1 MSQSIGDNSLIKSI
15 LATRISE
22 TPTRKVEEVE
32 IPKPARE
39 FAEAE
44 VIETLSP
51 TPEPP
56 KVDYAEYDEEPARIQ
71 KEIPFTENDQA
82 QILPNAA
89 PERKEKQRQISARW
103 GVRLYDKL
111 QALGSMFAYERL
123 NEPKTLIQKRDV
135 LLEKVYDGSIDE
147 DERIELKKINQQVDT
162 FIDRRTGYHETV
174 YMSQELIDDIAD
186 LVEEVMVVSNKH
198 INPMWILVMLLLL
211 QPTINLITAFSHRM
225 QYNTRF

>member
-32 IPKPARE
+32 IPEPARE
-39 FAEAE
+39 FAKAE
-44 VIETLSP
+44 VVETIQP
-51 TPEPP
+51 PPEPP
-56 KVDYAEYDEEPARIQ
+56 KVDYTEYDEEPARIQ
-71 KEIPFTENDQA
+71 KDQPLFENEDA
-82 QILPNAA
+82 PILPNPA
-89 PERKEKQRQISARW
+89 PERKEKQRQVSSRW

-123 NEPKTLIQKRDV
+123 NEPSALIRKRDE
-135 LLEKVYDGSIDE
+135 LLEKVYDGTIEE
-147 DERIELKKINQQVDT
+147 DERIDLKKINEQVDG
-162 FIDRRTGYHETV
+162 FIRRRAGYHETV
-174 YMSQELIDDIAD
+174 YMSQELIDDIAE